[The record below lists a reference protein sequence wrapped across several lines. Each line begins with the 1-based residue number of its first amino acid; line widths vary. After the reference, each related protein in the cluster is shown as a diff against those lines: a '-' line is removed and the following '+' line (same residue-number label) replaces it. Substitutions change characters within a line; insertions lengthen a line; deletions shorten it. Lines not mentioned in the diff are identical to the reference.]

1 MKLSKFNKVKS
12 SLEGIN
18 FKELPK
24 DFLKSI
30 KSKVDKALKE
40 EAKEKEKPEKE
51 GKKDEKPKK

>member
-40 EAKEKEKPEKE
+40 ETKEKAKKE
-51 GKKDEKPKK
+51 EKKDEKPKK